1 MSNESFDTTL
11 KKYLYII
18 TDVLKNI
25 YVEYF
30 QIWIIYYKYSRQ
42 KVDYPSVVVILSKK
56 LAAECS
62 PWQNRIFSQRVLQ
75 TLKLGKKFRLLFTLL
90 YKITVVIFW
99 IEKYFELYL
108 QIKKDKRCIIYLFQ
122 NIHYIQIYIFFTF
135 ASLFSLDLIYHYF
148 LQVSSFFFAL
158 DFENW
163 QISSMT
169 KFQKFSFKTT
179 IIIVIVF
186 KNVKS
191 LYVFSLQNKDMP
203 NL

>member
-122 NIHYIQIYIFFTF
+122 NIHYIQIYIFLLLR
-135 ASLFSLDLIYHYF
+135 LFFHPTWY
-148 LQVSSFFFAL
+148 
-158 DFENW
+158 
-163 QISSMT
+163 
-169 KFQKFSFKTT
+169 
-179 IIIVIVF
+179 IIIF
-186 KNVKS
+186 CKS
-191 LYVFSLQNKDMP
+191 P
-203 NL
+203 NFFLH

>member
-18 TDVLKNI
+18 TDVLENI

-99 IEKYFELYL
+99 IENYFELL
-108 QIKKDKRCIIYLFQ
+108 PRLKKIQDAYNILISKHPLYTNIY
-122 NIHYIQIYIFFTF
+122 FFTF
-135 ASLFSLDLIYHYF
+135 ASHFSLDLIYHYF
-148 LQVSSFFFAL
+148 LQVSSFFCTRILKLTNFFH
-158 DFENW
+158 D
-163 QISSMT
+163 
-169 KFQKFSFKTT
+169 
-179 IIIVIVF
+179 
-186 KNVKS
+186 
-191 LYVFSLQNKDMP
+191 
-203 NL
+203 